1 MQFLETKSRQKS
13 FYLAHIAKTTS
24 TNSDLL
30 SFVKQNKLD
39 GPLLLWADYQ
49 TAGRGTRGREWKT
62 PADAL
67 LFSLAVPLA
76 KQVRHYIGVT
86 LSIGDKIVHFLRS
99 KGISASL
106 KWPNDIVVDRKKIAG
121 ILVENTKNFQGC
133 DTLIIGVGLNL
144 KNADFEL
151 DGYSACAVQDFIDL
165 SINFELKNA
174 WVNSLVECLIEAIEE
189 VEMFGLKKTVKD
201 WKNVA
206 AYQND
211 PIYLYQE
218 GEIVCHA
225 VQHGIDESGRLLVST
240 PDGIRAYMSGT
251 ISLRKK

>member
-76 KQVRHYIGVT
+76 KQV
-86 LSIGDKIVHFLRS
+86 
-99 KGISASL
+99 
-106 KWPNDIVVDRKKIAG
+106 
-121 ILVENTKNFQGC
+121 
-133 DTLIIGVGLNL
+133 
-144 KNADFEL
+144 
-151 DGYSACAVQDFIDL
+151 
-165 SINFELKNA
+165 
-174 WVNSLVECLIEAIEE
+174 
-189 VEMFGLKKTVKD
+189 
-201 WKNVA
+201 
-206 AYQND
+206 
-211 PIYLYQE
+211 
-218 GEIVCHA
+218 
-225 VQHGIDESGRLLVST
+225 
-240 PDGIRAYMSGT
+240 
-251 ISLRKK
+251 